1 MTLAKAT
8 GTTDSPSSCRALA
21 TIAGAK
27 PDAHPRR
34 PVRQA
39 AAFLTHLIATARHV
53 PQARERRRAEPAE
66 VIAAYR
72 STIARLRKPDDQ

>member
-1 MTLAKAT
+1 MLA
-8 GTTDSPSSCRALA
+8 GTDSPSSCRALT
-21 TIAGAK
+21 TIAGAE

-66 VIAAYR
+66 VIAAYQA
-72 STIARLRKPDDQ
+72 TIARLQKLNEKSL